1 MGFMSLWSTVNNLAS
16 LALGGSSAK
25 RQVIMSCENEKF
37 TFPVT
42 PIRFDVQ
49 TTQNNKTVDIIDFG
63 EAMLFGNPGLI
74 RLKFSTFFPRLDHGY
89 PFVVGDR
96 KEAGECVELM
106 VKWKE
111 GKKPVRLI
119 ITDSPINHMFGIK
132 DFDYDNRDC
141 SKDIYFTL
149 SLVEYK
155 DLNTP
160 PANNNKQVNKD
171 TGLKA
176 RPTEQT
182 PPVSN
187 DKLKK
192 ARDVLEMSKK
202 AYGTVSKW
210 RSIAQTNDMKNLAV
224 NSLATL
230 AIKKQVKL

>member
-1 MGFMSLWSTVNNLAS
+1 MSVMSIWSTVNRLGS
-16 LALGGSSAK
+16 LALGGGGLTQK
-25 RQVIMSCENEKF
+25 RQVIMTCEGEKF

-42 PIRFDVQ
+42 PSKFEVR

-74 RLKFSTFFPRLDHGY
+74 RLEFSTFFPRTLHAY
-89 PFVVGDR
+89 PFVVGDQR
-96 KEAGECVELM
+96 DAGECVELM
-106 VKWKE
+106 IKWKE

-119 ITDSPINHMFGIK
+119 ITDSPVNHMFSIK
-132 DFDYDNRDC
+132 DFDYDNRDG

-155 DLNTP
+155 DLNIP
-160 PANNNKQVNKD
+160 PANNNKQVNED
-171 TGLKA
+171 TGLKT
-176 RPTEQT
+176 RPVEQEQ
-182 PPVSN
+182 PVSV
-187 DKLKK
+187 DKMKR

-210 RSIAQTNDMKNLAV
+210 RAIAQSNDLKNLAI

-230 AIKKQVKL
+230 KIGKR